1 MSEEVKAII
10 NDLEEERERIR
21 TKCLYPEDVINCEN
35 LIKIMDYI
43 KQLQQRISKATK
55 FIEMEVGIIPTL
67 RGGYMARDELTKVGI
82 GELYEILNGGE
93 NNK

>member
-1 MSEEVKAII
+1 MSEYYQFRDETGTPI
-10 NDLEEERERIR
+10 
-21 TKCLYPEDVINCEN
+21 
-35 LIKIMDYI
+35 DYYQLVDDNNELCKEI
-43 KQLQQRISKATK
+43 ESLQQRIDKATK
-55 FIEMEVGIIPTL
+55 FIEMEVGIMPTL